1 MYIIVKYRSSLNLV
15 IICKILVKLWLFF
28 DLNFVVLIF
37 VSAQQLLQGYI
48 YLIAEGYI
56 IIKYRSSSIL
66 VIISKMFSEIW
77 PFFNLLLG

>member
-1 MYIIVKYRSSLNLV
+1 MYIIVKYRSSSNLV
-15 IICKILVKLWLFF
+15 ILVKLWLFF

-56 IIKYRSSSIL
+56 L
-66 VIISKMFSEIW
+66 
-77 PFFNLLLG
+77 